1 MANDILIPGE
11 KQFDGGREITVVYF
25 KDRWIAVDFIRKGL
39 INSTHPEEHHV
50 QLRDIDTNE
59 IISTGMYGL
68 IAHHAFVCHSSVKF
82 L

>member
-50 QLRDIDTNE
+50 TH
-59 IISTGMYGL
+59 
-68 IAHHAFVCHSSVKF
+68 HHA
-82 L
+82 